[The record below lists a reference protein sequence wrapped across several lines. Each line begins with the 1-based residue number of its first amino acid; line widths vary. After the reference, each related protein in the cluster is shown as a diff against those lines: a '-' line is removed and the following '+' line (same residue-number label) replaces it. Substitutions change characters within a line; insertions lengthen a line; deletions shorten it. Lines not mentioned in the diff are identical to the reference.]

1 MNMKRTG
8 PPKEETFIPDG
19 RAIPMW
25 QGSPGLVQEIMFDL
39 LRPDGDES
47 DVKRVT
53 LIAVLKNG
61 LCRVEDDAGRHH
73 VLEDLLNIPQILQV
87 HRIAHV
93 DIVVKVKK
101 VDRMMSEGQR
111 WALQALL
118 SLAHMSKDPGS
129 IRL

>member
-8 PPKEETFIPDG
+8 PPKEESFIPDG
-19 RAIPMW
+19 QAIPMW
-25 QGSPGLVQEIMFDL
+25 QDSPGLVQEIMFDL
-39 LRPDGDES
+39 LRPGGDES
-47 DVKRVT
+47 DIKRVT

-61 LCRVEDDAGRHH
+61 LCRVEDESGRHH
-73 VLEDLLNIPQILQV
+73 VLEDLLNIPQIL
-87 HRIAHV
+87 RSTGAHL

-129 IRL
+129 IRF

>member
-8 PPKEETFIPDG
+8 PPKEESFIPDG
-19 RAIPMW
+19 QAIPMW

-61 LCRVEDDAGRHH
+61 LCRVEDEAGRHH
-73 VLEDLLNIPQILQV
+73 VLEELLNIPQIL
-87 HRIAHV
+87 RSTGAHV
-93 DIVVKVKK
+93 DITVKVKK
-101 VDRMMSEGQR
+101 VDRMMTEGQR
-111 WALQALL
+111 WALQALI
-118 SLAHMSKDPGS
+118 SLAHMAKDPAG
-129 IRL
+129 IRI